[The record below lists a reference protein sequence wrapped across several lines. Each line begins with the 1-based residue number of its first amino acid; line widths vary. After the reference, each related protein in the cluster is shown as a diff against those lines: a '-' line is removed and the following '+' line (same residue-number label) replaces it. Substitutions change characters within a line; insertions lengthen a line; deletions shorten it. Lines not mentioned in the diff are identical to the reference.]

1 VTLPRRGSVEDLWLR
16 RGRKWALQ
24 GVELELAE
32 AETAAILGPN
42 GAGKTTLLETIM
54 GAHRPDRG
62 LIAVGGALACREPGG
77 PCHPPEKRRA
87 VMVPQ
92 DAMLFPGM
100 TVREN
105 IEYAAAHLPP
115 WERRRLAARLAEELG
130 IADILDRK
138 PGQLSG
144 GQRQRAAL
152 ARALA
157 AEPRLLLLDEPL
169 ANIDQASRW
178 RLRRLL
184 KRVTRERG
192 LPTLLVTHSFAD
204 AWSLADKVYFME
216 NGRIKGGGPAG
227 ELALH
232 PLRAGAANLLGYT
245 VLEAQR
251 DPHNPRLLHVKRL
264 GPLHVAD
271 PQPPG
276 RLLVALRPD
285 DPTILSPEASP
296 RENTYHATVLEAT
309 VTRHAVR
316 LTVKLGEGLTLET
329 EQPRGLLLAALRKL
343 PKPGDR
349 LKIYIP
355 PEAPDTAPRH
365 EAFTS
370 EREE

>member
-1 VTLPRRGSVEDLWLR
+1 M
-16 RGRKWALQ
+16 
-24 GVELELAE
+24 ELTLAE

-62 LIAVGGALACREPGG
+62 LIAIRGAVACREPGG

-92 DAMLFPGM
+92 DAMLFPAM

-105 IEYAAAHLPP
+105 IEYAARHLPQE
-115 WERRRLAARLAEELG
+115 ERRRLAARLAEELG
-130 IADILDRK
+130 IAEVLDRR
-138 PGQLSG
+138 PHQLSG

-178 RLRRLL
+178 RLRRLI
-184 KRVTRERG
+184 KRIIKEKK
-192 LPTLLVTHSFAD
+192 LPTLVVTHSFAD
-204 AWSLADKVYFME
+204 AWSLADHIHFME
-216 NGRIKGGGPAG
+216 NGRIKGGGPATL
-227 ELALH
+227 LALH
-232 PLRAGAANLLGYT
+232 PLKAGAASLLGYT
-245 VLEAQR
+245 ILEARR
-251 DPHNPRLLHVKRL
+251 DPDDPKLLHVHGL
-264 GPLHVAD
+264 GTLRVAE

-285 DPTILSPEASP
+285 DPTILPPGIAS
-296 RENTYHATVLEAT
+296 EVNTYRARVLEAT

-316 LTVKLGEGLTLET
+316 VLVELGEGLVMET
-329 EQPRGLLLAALRKL
+329 EQPRGLLLAALGRL
-343 PKPGDR
+343 PRSGDT
-349 LKIYIP
+349 LTLHIP
-355 PEAPDTAPRH
+355 PEAPDVA
-365 EAFTS
+365 AAGATS
-370 EREE
+370 GG